1 MVQENHMQV
10 HFDAKSVNEGLA
22 RMVVTAF
29 MTNMNPTLEQIADV
43 KTAVSEAVTN
53 AIIHGY
59 EDETKQVEL
68 TCDQNGQQLV
78 VTVEDHG
85 VGIEDLEQALQPF
98 FTTKPELERS
108 GMGFSFM
115 EAFMDR
121 IEVRS
126 KKGEG
131 TRVVM
136 WKYIEREREQY
147 DTGKR
152 GKWTTEHPEGAA
164 GRPEDQ
170 AADDNREY
178 GAGLYGGETICKP
191 GN

>member
-68 TCDQNGQQLV
+68 TCDQNGQQ
-78 VTVEDHG
+78 
-85 VGIEDLEQALQPF
+85 DLEQALQPF

-136 WKYIEREREQY
+136 WKYIEREREQ
-147 DTGKR
+147 
-152 GKWTTEHPEGAA
+152 
-164 GRPEDQ
+164 
-170 AADDNREY
+170 
-178 GAGLYGGETICKP
+178 
-191 GN
+191 

>member
-59 EDETKQVEL
+59 EDDTKQVEL

-115 EAFMDR
+115 EAFMD
-121 IEVRS
+121 EVKVES
-126 KKGEG
+126 EPGKGTTVTLKK
-131 TRVVM
+131 TV
-136 WKYIEREREQY
+136 
-147 DTGKR
+147 
-152 GKWTTEHPEGAA
+152 
-164 GRPEDQ
+164 GR
-170 AADDNREY
+170 
-178 GAGLYGGETICKP
+178 
-191 GN
+191 

>member
-1 MVQENHMQV
+1 MKNQMELI
-10 HFDAKSVNEGLA
+10 FDAVSQNEAFA
-22 RMVVTAF
+22 RVTAGAF
-29 MTNMNPTLEQIADV
+29 FSQLNPTLEEISDL

-136 WKYIEREREQY
+136 WKYIERDSE
-147 DTGKR
+147 K
-152 GKWTTEHPEGAA
+152 
-164 GRPEDQ
+164 
-170 AADDNREY
+170 
-178 GAGLYGGETICKP
+178 
-191 GN
+191 

>member
-1 MVQENHMQV
+1 MENTNEMTII
-10 HFDAKSVNEGLA
+10 FDSRPVNEALA
-22 RMVVTAF
+22 RVAVASFCTQL
-29 MTNMNPTLEQIADV
+29 NPTLEEISDL

-136 WKYIEREREQY
+136 WKYIEREREQ
-147 DTGKR
+147 
-152 GKWTTEHPEGAA
+152 
-164 GRPEDQ
+164 
-170 AADDNREY
+170 
-178 GAGLYGGETICKP
+178 
-191 GN
+191 

>member
-1 MVQENHMQV
+1 MVQKNHMQV
-10 HFDAKSVNEGLA
+10 QFDAKSVNEGLA

-68 TCDQNGQQLV
+68 ICDQNGQQLV

-136 WKYIEREREQY
+136 WKYIEREREQ
-147 DTGKR
+147 
-152 GKWTTEHPEGAA
+152 
-164 GRPEDQ
+164 
-170 AADDNREY
+170 
-178 GAGLYGGETICKP
+178 
-191 GN
+191 

>member
-1 MVQENHMQV
+1 MMENTNEMTII
-10 HFDAKSVNEGLA
+10 FDSRPVNEALA
-22 RMVVTAF
+22 RVAVASFCTQL
-29 MTNMNPTLEQIADV
+29 NPTLEEISDL

-136 WKYIEREREQY
+136 WKYIEREREQ
-147 DTGKR
+147 
-152 GKWTTEHPEGAA
+152 
-164 GRPEDQ
+164 
-170 AADDNREY
+170 
-178 GAGLYGGETICKP
+178 
-191 GN
+191 